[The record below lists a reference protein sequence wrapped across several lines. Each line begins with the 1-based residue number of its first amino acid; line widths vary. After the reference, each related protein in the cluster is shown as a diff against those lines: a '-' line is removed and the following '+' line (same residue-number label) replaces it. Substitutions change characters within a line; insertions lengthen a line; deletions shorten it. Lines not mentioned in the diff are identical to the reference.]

1 MTNSKKIEYA
11 SVDLTTTHA
20 AVVDGQVKFRENTA
34 NHILKNFFVPDTI
47 ETEKQLSDH
56 LSQLLYKSD
65 CDIASVR
72 SVYVQEWNA
81 V

>member
-11 SVDLTTTHA
+11 SVDLTTTYA

-34 NHILKNFFVPDTI
+34 NHILKNFFV
-47 ETEKQLSDH
+47 
-56 LSQLLYKSD
+56 
-65 CDIASVR
+65 R